1 MLRRTTALALAALA
15 LLTAVPAYAKPGAP
29 RPDTYTLPGEAIFPE
44 GIASQQGS
52 DVFYVS
58 ATSDGTIFRGELDKP
73 AAEVFLPGGQ
83 DGRTAAAGLKVDRKG
98 RLFIASGNTGK
109 MFVYDTDTRALL
121 GAFDNDLPTTFV
133 NDVAVARDGTAY
145 FTDSVA
151 PYLYRLSPQPDGS
164 YRYEV
169 WLDFT
174 GTPFVYQPGFNANG
188 IAISQNGRYL
198 VVVQS
203 STGLLFRIAIATKEV
218 TPIDLGGE
226 TLTNGDGVLLQGRSL
241 YVVRNRQE
249 LIVKVELSGDLTRGT
264 VVSSTTDPSFGF
276 PTTIARARGRLLV
289 VNSQFDR
296 RGPGLTPDLPFTVS
310 SVPVP

>member
-1 MLRRTTALALAALA
+1 MLRRSTALALTALA
-15 LLTAVPAYAKPGAP
+15 LLMTAPAHATPSAS
-29 RPDTYTLPGEAIFPE
+29 RPDTYTLPGNAIFPE
-44 GIASQQGS
+44 GVAFQQGS
-52 DVFYVS
+52 DFFYVS

-73 AAEVFLPGGQ
+73 QAEVFLPGGQ
-83 DGRTAAAGLKVDRKG
+83 DGRTAAAGLKVDRQD
-98 RLFIASGNTGK
+98 RLYIASGNTGK
-109 MFVYDTDTRALL
+109 MFVYDTATRELL
-121 GAFDNDLPTTFV
+121 AAIDNDLPATFV

-151 PYLYRLSPQPDGS
+151 PYLYRLTPQPDGS
-164 YRYEV
+164 YRYEI

-174 GTPFVYQPGFNANG
+174 GTPFVYLPGFNANG
-188 IAISQNGRYL
+188 IAISQNERYL

-203 STGLLFRIAIATKEV
+203 NTGRLFRIEIATKQV
-218 TPIDLGGE
+218 TPIELGGAA
-226 TLTNGDGVLLQGRSL
+226 LNNGDGILLQGRSL

-249 LIVKVELSGDLTRGT
+249 LIVKVELSGDLTSGT

-276 PTTIARARGRLLV
+276 PTTIARAPGRLLV